1 MISFLSA
8 CGFETAN
15 IDEQEFWIYP
25 ASTIE
30 SDPQMSVLYCL
41 RDAIEAAEPIKAELD
56 RGLRILLPSQVSKR
70 VELPPDF
77 FNISPEEI
85 KKEQRAREHFLSMR
99 NFALLLNSS
108 PRLWSS

>member
-1 MISFLSA
+1 
-8 CGFETAN
+8 
-15 IDEQEFWIYP
+15 
-25 ASTIE
+25 
-30 SDPQMSVLYCL
+30 MSVLYCL

-85 KKEQRAREHFLSMR
+85 KKELDIANETIE
-99 NFALLLNSS
+99 ALQDQL
-108 PRLWSS
+108 RT